1 MPLLYFSLP
10 MLFRYIFSGKY
21 YQDSL
26 KGMIC
31 TETNLTHVLQEEN
44 TRVEVATKPFL
55 VIMSGHSI
63 YLGLVFYFFFSAVK
77 KRSWMQPVQIS
88 TKFLKLSFQE
98 ISSNQTTTNQ
108 LIGPQSTIHFLHPPY
123 IPDVSGPNNVYFY
136 PIIFISL
143 SVGF

>member
-10 MLFRYIFSGKY
+10 MLFRYIFNGKY

-31 TETNLTHVLQEEN
+31 TETNLTHVLQDEN

-63 YLGLVFYFFFSAVK
+63 YLGLVFYFYYSAVK
-77 KRSWMQPVQIS
+77 KRSWIQVSINFS
-88 TKFLKLSFQE
+88 KLCFQE

-108 LIGPQSTIHFLHPPY
+108 LIGPQSTIHILQPPY
-123 IPDVSGPNNVYFY
+123 ISNVSGPDNEQF
-136 PIIFISL
+136 IIIQL
-143 SVGF
+143 